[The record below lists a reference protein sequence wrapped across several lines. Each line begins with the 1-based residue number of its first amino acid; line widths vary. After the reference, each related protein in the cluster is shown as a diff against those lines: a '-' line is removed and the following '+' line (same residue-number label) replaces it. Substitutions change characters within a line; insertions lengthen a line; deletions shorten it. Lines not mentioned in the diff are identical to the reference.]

1 MFNLENSSLIQTVSE
16 RGLSAILDLL
26 LTVLFFYAIL
36 ALVHQ
41 RRAYF
46 SLLGFG
52 IIFLLYLLSDS
63 LGFLSLS
70 WILDNF
76 LKFSVVILVLLFQD
90 DLRRGLA
97 NLYLLTVNPFG
108 NKRKTPF
115 RRIFGETLKELQK
128 LGLGAFFCFDR
139 DGLLN
144 EFLDKGVRLEAQFSI
159 ELIKTLLGPSSL
171 LKDGAMILDVD
182 GTLKACSV
190 VFPFAH
196 QDEKKFEGSAKLQA
210 AAYVSAAF
218 DCLAVIFSPSS
229 DRFFI
234 FKHGNETVC
243 SSAEEAAKVVCNFF
257 EP

>member
-1 MFNLENSSLIQTVSE
+1 MLNLETSSFAQTVSE

-63 LGFLSLS
+63 LGLLSLS

-97 NLYLLTVNPFG
+97 NLYLLTIKPFW
-108 NKRKTPF
+108 KKTKTPF
-115 RRIFGETLKELQK
+115 LRIFEETLRELQIS
-128 LGLGAFFCFDR
+128 GLGAFFCFDR

-144 EFLDKGVRLEAQFSI
+144 EFLDEGVRLEAQFSK

-171 LKDGAMILDVD
+171 LKDGAIILDID

-190 VFPFAH
+190 VFPFAN
-196 QDEKKFEGSAKLQA
+196 QEEKKFEGSAKLQA

-218 DCLAVIFSPSS
+218 GCLAVIFSPSS
-229 DRFFI
+229 NKFYI

-243 SSAEEAAKVVCNFF
+243 SSAEEAAKVVSKFF
-257 EP
+257 GS